1 MDALDNLDK
10 VYELLYD
17 IDVQD
22 KELLEQ
28 LCDDLVFLGRY
39 KDIRSNLEF
48 MSNRIQVIN
57 IHLIHY
63 QNRHPGECQTMY

>member
-1 MDALDNLDK
+1 MDALDSLDK
-10 VYELLYD
+10 AYELLYD

-39 KDIRSNLEF
+39 PDIRSNLEL

-57 IHLIHY
+57 MHLIDY